1 MRRTHQLASLLLA
14 AFLLIS
20 AISAGAEA
28 PEAAEQL
35 TINVA
40 DLKDEP
46 AFIDWI
52 QDDIPMQLI
61 ALKDSDGR
69 TRLAFNTCQTCNG
82 SPWAWF
88 EYLGNGELECQN
100 CRQRVSSG
108 MVGIEEAK
116 GCVPIPVIGFT
127 ENDDGAITVP
137 EQVLTEA
144 VRFFTNWRKTG
155 K

>member
-1 MRRTHQLASLLLA
+1 MRRMYQLARLLLTG
-14 AFLLIS
+14 FLLTFVIC
-20 AISAGAEA
+20 AGAEA
-28 PEAAEQL
+28 PETAEL

-61 ALKDSDGR
+61 ALKDPDGR
-69 TRLAFNTCQTCNG
+69 ARLAFNTCQTCNG

-88 EYLGNGELECQN
+88 DYLGNGELECQN

-108 MVGIEEAK
+108 MVGIEDTR

-127 ENDDGAITVP
+127 EDKDGTVIVP
-137 EQVLTEA
+137 EQVLAEA
-144 VRFFTNWRKTG
+144 VRFFANWRKTG
-155 K
+155 E

>member
-1 MRRTHQLASLLLA
+1 MRRMYHLARLLLTG
-14 AFLLIS
+14 FLLIS
-20 AISAGAEA
+20 VISASAET
-28 PEAAEQL
+28 PEAAEL
-35 TINVA
+35 TIHVA

-69 TRLAFNTCQTCNG
+69 ARLAFNTCQTCNG

-108 MVGIEEAK
+108 TVGTEDAR

-127 ENDDGAITVP
+127 ENDDGTVTVP
-137 EQVLTEA
+137 EQALVEA

-155 K
+155 E